1 LALCAATGAAQA
13 EKRPPEVVML
23 SPVSEKLLAVP
34 MFGAD
39 ANAQCDAA
47 GNLYFHATRK
57 PDASAVLKVLTDGT
71 FSTYTPSADDAAD
84 TWYLAFRV
92 WPDGKLWLLAHGS
105 KSGVFLFEFGQNA
118 TVSPTRTRLDVPD
131 VVEVRNFV
139 VLQEG
144 HVLLQGFY
152 NPDAPKERRGRGYF
166 AEFDASGRL
175 LRETGGKP
183 LPGDLLKDMTSR
195 TADAAAAQG
204 EDGLIYM
211 LVNNDV
217 LVISQAGEV
226 VRKFSVKSADA
237 YTPSN
242 LFLGGG
248 RLAVVYFRPEGQP
261 AGPLK
266 VALRLKV
273 RYALYDPSN
282 GEQFGV
288 YEPGSET
295 GSGLV
300 CYSSDGFT
308 LMRPKNGRLQ
318 LITAKP

>member
-1 LALCAATGAAQA
+1 MALCATTGAAQV

-34 MFGAD
+34 MFGGD

-47 GNLYFHATRK
+47 GNLYFHATKK

-92 WPDGKLWLLAHGS
+92 WPDGKLWLLAHGN
-105 KSGVFLFEFGQNA
+105 KSGVFLFEFGENS

-131 VVEVRNFV
+131 EVEVRNFV

-144 HVLLQGFY
+144 HILLQGFY
-152 NPDAPKERRGRGYF
+152 GQDAAKERRARSYF

-175 LRETGGKP
+175 LREAGREP
-183 LPGDLLKDMTSR
+183 LSGDLLKDMASR
-195 TADAAAAQG
+195 DADAAAAQG

-237 YTPSN
+237 YTPAN
-242 LFLGGG
+242 LFLAGG

-261 AGPLK
+261 AGAVK
-266 VALRLKV
+266 VAVRVKV
-273 RYALYDPSN
+273 RYALYDPTN
-282 GEQFGV
+282 GEMLGV

-295 GSGLV
+295 GSSLV
-300 CYSSDGFT
+300 CYTSEGFIFRR
-308 LMRPKNGRLQ
+308 LKNGRLQ
-318 LITAKP
+318 LVTAKP